1 MLKISEFAR
10 LTQLPVKT
18 IRFYDEIGLLK
29 PAHVDE
35 WTGYRYYSAEQ
46 LPRLYRILALKALG
60 FSLEQIRDLL
70 EQQVS
75 AEQLRG
81 MLILKR
87 ADIQQ
92 RLEEEQERLQYV
104 EAKLRLIETEDI
116 MGGYDVVMKAMPAV
130 RVASVRDESPSFA
143 TLARTFERLF
153 GELTRYVYHHGA
165 QLNAKPGENA
175 FTVYHQAE
183 HEPLAVEAALGVIGA
198 LPPSDRVQV
207 YDLPALPHAVSVIHR
222 GPYSTIESAYAAAMK
237 WIEVNHYA
245 LAGPVREVYL
255 AFDRDGDPANYV
267 TEVVLPVAKT
277 D

>member
-70 EQQVS
+70 TQPVS

-87 ADIQQ
+87 ADIQR
-92 RLEEEQERLQYV
+92 RLEEEHERLQYV

-116 MGGYDVVMKAMPAV
+116 MGAYDVVMKAIPAV
-130 RVASVRDESPSFA
+130 RVASVRDESPTFA
-143 TLARTFERLF
+143 DLGRTFERLF
-153 GELTRYVYHHGA
+153 NEVGGYLARHGA
-165 QLNAKPGENA
+165 QANANPGERA
-175 FTVYHQAE
+175 LAVYHQAE
-183 HEPLAVEAALGVIGA
+183 HEPLVVEAALGVMGA
-198 LPPSDRVQV
+198 LPANDRVKV

-222 GPYSTIESAYAAAMK
+222 GPYSTIEAAYGAVMK
-237 WIEVNHYA
+237 WIEVNRYA

-255 AFDRDGDPANYV
+255 AFDRDGDPAAYV
-267 TEVVLPVAKT
+267 TEVVLPVTAE
-277 D
+277 